1 MLPLVSHASE
11 KTASAVFFMVWYNG
25 LGVIS
30 KHGSGMFSAPAFNN
44 KGGDDAND
52 CI

>member
-11 KTASAVFFMVWYNG
+11 KTASAVFFMVNRS
-25 LGVIS
+25 GVIS

>member
-11 KTASAVFFMVWYNG
+11 KTASAVFFMVLIRSG
-25 LGVIS
+25 AIS

-44 KGGDDAND
+44 KGDDAND

>member
-11 KTASAVFFMVWYNG
+11 KTAEAVFLCYNRS
-25 LGVIS
+25 GVIS

-44 KGGDDAND
+44 KGDDAND

>member
-11 KTASAVFFMVWYNG
+11 KTASAVFCYNRSG
-25 LGVIS
+25 AIG
-30 KHGSGMFSAPAFNN
+30 KHGSGMFSAPAFYN
-44 KGGDDAND
+44 KGDDAND